1 MSRPFDKKLNSLTRS
16 IFYQPKPP
24 IWDSNITDFN
34 MAINSDSSMQ
44 NNNRINNLGTT
55 PTDRIVS
62 DDEIII
68 VDSDEEIY
76 SDEDAFEH
84 EYVIDNVYLE
94 ECDFLDTDKQNGV
107 HYIGLCSYLPDRRLT
122 LYANAIRPK
131 TLFKYSHAHSL
142 SYLQLYSIIK
152 IRNPVIDIMQLAIL
166 DDNTY
171 TVIVKTHWLRIIQRT
186 WKKVFQLR
194 KSVLNKRMQ
203 IGSIR
208 LFELSGKYPEDATY
222 MPTLQGMLHNYRC
235 QYELP
240 DDDEYLFS
248 ECH

>member
-1 MSRPFDKKLNSLTRS
+1 
-16 IFYQPKPP
+16 
-24 IWDSNITDFN
+24 

-44 NNNRINNLGTT
+44 NNNNRIYTLGTT
-55 PTDRIVS
+55 GIVA
-62 DDEIII
+62 DDDIII
-68 VDSDEEIY
+68 VDSDEDIY

-84 EYVIDNVYLE
+84 EYVIDNVYLDE
-94 ECDFLDTDKQNGV
+94 RDFLDTDKQNGA

-122 LYANAIRPK
+122 LYANAIRPQ

-166 DDNTY
+166 ADNTY
-171 TVIVKTHWLRIIQRT
+171 TVIVKTHWLRIVQRT

-194 KSVLNKRMQ
+194 KTVLNKRMQ
-203 IGSIR
+203 LGSIR
-208 LFELSGKYPEDATY
+208 LFELSGKYPPDATY
-222 MPTLQGMLHNYRC
+222 MPTLSGMLHKYRC
-235 QYELP
+235 QYALP
-240 DDDEYLFS
+240 ECDDYLFS

>member
-1 MSRPFDKKLNSLTRS
+1 
-16 IFYQPKPP
+16 
-24 IWDSNITDFN
+24 
-34 MAINSDSSMQ
+34 MAINSDSSTQ
-44 NNNRINNLGTT
+44 NRNNNLGNT
-55 PTDRIVS
+55 PTDSIVY
-62 DDEIII
+62 DDDIII
-68 VDSDEEIY
+68 VDSDEDIY

-84 EYVIDNVYLE
+84 EYVIDNVYLDE
-94 ECDFLDTDKQNGV
+94 RDFLDTDKQNGT

-122 LYANAIRPK
+122 LYANAIRPQ

-152 IRNPVIDIMQLAIL
+152 IRNPSIDIMQLAIL
-166 DDNTY
+166 ADNTY
-171 TVIVKTHWLRIIQRT
+171 TVIVKTHWLRIVQRT

-194 KSVLNKRMQ
+194 KNVLNKRMQ

-208 LFELSGKYPEDATY
+208 LFELSGKYPADATY

-235 QYELP
+235 QYALP
-240 DDDEYLFS
+240 DGDEYLFS

>member
-1 MSRPFDKKLNSLTRS
+1 
-16 IFYQPKPP
+16 
-24 IWDSNITDFN
+24 
-34 MAINSDSSMQ
+34 MAINSDSSTQ
-44 NNNRINNLGTT
+44 NRNNNVGNT
-55 PTDRIVS
+55 PTESIVY
-62 DDEIII
+62 DDDIII
-68 VDSDEEIY
+68 VDSDEDIY

-84 EYVIDNVYLE
+84 EYVIDNVYLDE
-94 ECDFLDTDKQNGV
+94 RDFLDTDKQNGT

-122 LYANAIRPK
+122 LYANAIRPQ
-131 TLFKYSHAHSL
+131 TLFKYSHAYSL

-166 DDNTY
+166 ADNTY

-194 KSVLNKRMQ
+194 KTVLNKRIQ
-203 IGSIR
+203 LGSIR
-208 LFELSGKYPEDATY
+208 LFELSGKYPADATY

-235 QYELP
+235 HYSLP
-240 DDDEYLFS
+240 ECDDYLFS

>member
-1 MSRPFDKKLNSLTRS
+1 
-16 IFYQPKPP
+16 
-24 IWDSNITDFN
+24 
-34 MAINSDSSMQ
+34 
-44 NNNRINNLGTT
+44 
-55 PTDRIVS
+55 
-62 DDEIII
+62 

-84 EYVIDNVYLE
+84 EYVIDNVYLDE
-94 ECDFLDTDKQNGV
+94 HDFLDTDKQNGT

-152 IRNPVIDIMQLAIL
+152 IREPAIDIMQLAIL
-166 DDNTY
+166 ADNTY
-171 TVIVKTHWLRIIQRT
+171 TVIVKTHWLRIVQRT

-194 KSVLNKRMQ
+194 KTVLNKRMQ
-203 IGSIR
+203 LGSIR
-208 LFELSGKYPEDATY
+208 LFEVSGKYPSDANY
-222 MPTLQGMLHNYRC
+222 MPTLSGMLHNYRC
-235 QYELP
+235 QYALP
-240 DDDEYLFS
+240 ECDDYLFS

>member
-1 MSRPFDKKLNSLTRS
+1 
-16 IFYQPKPP
+16 
-24 IWDSNITDFN
+24 

-44 NNNRINNLGTT
+44 NNNRINTLGTAE
-55 PTDRIVS
+55 IIS
-62 DDEIII
+62 DDDIII
-68 VDSDEEIY
+68 VDSDEDIY

-84 EYVIDNVYLE
+84 EYVIDNVYLDE
-94 ECDFLDTDKQNGV
+94 RDFLDTDKQNGK

-122 LYANAIRPK
+122 LYANAIRPQ
-131 TLFKYSHAHSL
+131 TLFKYSHAYSL

-166 DDNTY
+166 ADNTY
-171 TVIVKTHWLRIIQRT
+171 TVIAKTHWLRIVQRT

-194 KSVLNKRMQ
+194 KTVLNKRMQ
-203 IGSIR
+203 LGSIR
-208 LFELSGKYPEDATY
+208 LFELSGKYPSDATY
-222 MPTLQGMLHNYRC
+222 MPTLRGMLHNYCC
-235 QYELP
+235 QYALP